1 MAAST
6 PEYAMRTLLL
16 SLLLPAALACAA
28 PAIAQDHDHHA
39 APPAATTAPATP
51 AQRWATDAPLRAGM
65 AGIRT
70 AVEALGH
77 YEMGHMGPE
86 QAAEQAAGI
95 QAHVRDII
103 ANCKLAPDADAALH
117 LIIAP
122 LMQHAAALQA
132 DPAKLEAIAPMR
144 EALAAYARQ
153 FDDPQFA
160 DAPADAAKADEP
172 AGH

>member
-1 MAAST
+1 
-6 PEYAMRTLLL
+6 MRTLLL

-103 ANCKLAPDADAALH
+103 ANCKLAPDADAAL
-117 LIIAP
+117 
-122 LMQHAAALQA
+122 QA

>member
-1 MAAST
+1 
-6 PEYAMRTLLL
+6 MRTFLL
-16 SLLLPAALACAA
+16 SLLLPVALLASGASA
-28 PAIAQDHDHHA
+28 PVRAQDHDHAHHA
-39 APPAATTAPATP
+39 PPPAAQPAQAP
-51 AQRWATDAPLRAGM
+51 AQRFATDAPLRAGM

-70 AVEALGH
+70 AMDALGH
-77 YEMGHMGPE
+77 YEMGHMAPE
-86 QAAEQAAGI
+86 QAAEQAARI

-103 ANCKLAPDADAALH
+103 ANCKLPPEADAALH
-117 LIIAP
+117 VIIAP

-132 DPAKLEAIAPMR
+132 DPKKLEAIAPMR

-160 DAPADAAKADEP
+160 DAPAGAAKPD

>member
-1 MAAST
+1 
-6 PEYAMRTLLL
+6 MRTLLL
-16 SLLLPAALACAA
+16 SVLLPAAFVFAA
-28 PAIAQDHDHHA
+28 PVIAQDHAHHPS
-39 APPAATTAPATP
+39 PPAAQPAQAP
-51 AQRWATDAPLRAGM
+51 AQRFATDAPLRAGM

-70 AVEALGH
+70 AVAALGH

-86 QAAEQAAGI
+86 QAAEQAALI

-103 ANCKLAPDADAALH
+103 ANCKLPPDADGALH

-132 DPAKLEAIAPMR
+132 DPKKLEAIAPMR
-144 EALAAYARQ
+144 AALAEYVRQ
-153 FDDPQFA
+153 FDDPQAA
-160 DAPADAAKADEP
+160 DAPAPAEP